1 MKIFLVVHEFFG
13 DDHYTE
19 ASVITAHTTYENAVK
34 AMNKYADDIVSGD
47 FDEFIDKGDY
57 EIISNSEYQI
67 TLYAKEK
74 YNEARLT
81 IQEVELLD

>member
-13 DDHYTE
+13 DDYYTE

-57 EIISNSEYQI
+57 EIVSNSDYQI
-67 TLYAKEK
+67 RLYAEKK
-74 YNEARLT
+74 YNEAVLT
-81 IQEVELLD
+81 IQETELVD

>member
-13 DDHYTE
+13 DDYYTE

-81 IQEVELLD
+81 IQEVQLLD

>member
-13 DDHYTE
+13 DDYYTE

>member
-1 MKIFLVVHEFFG
+1 MKIFLVIHEFFG
-13 DDHYTE
+13 DDYYTE
-19 ASVITAHTTYENAVK
+19 ASAITAHTTYENAVK

-74 YNEARLT
+74 YNEERLT

>member
-1 MKIFLVVHEFFG
+1 MKIFLVGYEFSG
-13 DDHYTE
+13 DDYYTDFTP
-19 ASVITAHTTYENAVK
+19 ITAYVTHEKAVE

-47 FDEFIDKGDY
+47 FDEFIDEGVY

-67 TLYAKEK
+67 TLYVKEK
-74 YNEARLT
+74 YNKAILT

>member
-1 MKIFLVVHEFFG
+1 
-13 DDHYTE
+13 
-19 ASVITAHTTYENAVK
+19 
-34 AMNKYADDIVSGD
+34 MNKCADDIVSGD

-74 YNEARLT
+74 HNEARLT
-81 IQEVELLD
+81 IQEIELID